1 MDASFVCKK
10 RKWVKA
16 IDRGIR
22 LRGRRIKKEKWKK
35 NEDEILPAVDEF
47 TRVFSQ
53 ITQLKIVLY
62 IYDIILDRIDYK
74 R

>member
-1 MDASFVCKK
+1 M
-10 RKWVKA
+10 
-16 IDRGIR
+16 
-22 LRGRRIKKEKWKK
+22 EKK
-35 NEDEILPAVDEF
+35 NEDGILPAVDEF